1 MSACPVKLI
10 KGPQNS
16 SFSRSG
22 IKTKNMLR
30 QSTQRLTSSIKTF
43 SITQSRTI
51 KMAAFSDKSFDFK
64 GYQANRPRYPDL
76 LYDTVLQFHKGD
88 RETVL
93 DLGTGPGLS
102 LFPFA
107 YQFKHLVGCDPS
119 EGMIGQAEQAWQA
132 WKEDQQSKDKLKA
145 TDAKFIQS
153 SAENLEGIAD
163 ESIDLITAAQ
173 AAHWFDPN
181 KVWQE
186 VYRVLKPNGSVAF
199 WGYGTNYLP
208 RHPSLAG
215 AMQKY
220 MSSTDED
227 MGRYWPPGRE
237 LVENLLNDFPFP
249 SNSSIMSKWDIDSAL
264 RIQHTLSSPGI
275 ADLAWTRGEA
285 PEEKFRMEVSE
296 SIYNET
302 LTNKKADLSFDILS
316 SCDRSMISMVTLEHH
331 QHSQDIIKHTQK
343 PRIKSLT

>member
-1 MSACPVKLI
+1 
-10 KGPQNS
+10 
-16 SFSRSG
+16 
-22 IKTKNMLR
+22 
-30 QSTQRLTSSIKTF
+30 
-43 SITQSRTI
+43 
-51 KMAAFSDKSFDFK
+51 MAAFSDKSFDFK

-76 LYDTVLQFHKGD
+76 LYETVLQFHKGD

-107 YQFKHLVGCDPS
+107 YQFKHLIGSDPS

-132 WKEDQQSKDKLKA
+132 WKEDQHDKNKIQA
-145 TDAKFIQS
+145 KDAKFIQG

-181 KVWQE
+181 KVWPE

-215 AMQKY
+215 AMRKF

-237 LVENLLNDFPFP
+237 LVEDLLNGFPFP
-249 SNSSIMSKWDIDSAL
+249 SNSSCMTKWDIDSAT

-275 ADLAWTRGEA
+275 ADLAWTQGKA
-285 PEEKFRMEVSE
+285 PEEKFRMELVR
-296 SIYNET
+296 
-302 LTNKKADLSFDILS
+302 SFDDINGYFRTSSALS
-316 SCDRSMISMVTLEHH
+316 RYYKAHPEA
-331 QHSQDIIKHTQK
+331 KGQK
-343 PRIKSLT
+343 PDMIDKHVEKLREAVLQERKGGAQADGLDDDHVRVAWPLGVMMIRKKT